1 MKKVNIKIAGLALL
15 AAVGFTACSTDFLEE
30 KKNYDL
36 ANPALY
42 DDYAGCI
49 GRVNDCYSFCLPNPN
64 GNPDWRYTS
73 TGKNDDWSKCTE
85 EFSGFGIFVN
95 PLSELNTL
103 TGDSQPDYF
112 QGSGWDNIQN
122 NAWGLIRNVND
133 AIIGIQGSN
142 GITQEQKDELLGQLY
157 FLRAWRYFLLWKWYG
172 GVPIVKDLVPIEPGD
187 GMPRNT
193 SREVFEFIMEDL
205 NTSADLL
212 EASTGAGQWAQGD
225 NYGRITTGT
234 ALAMKTRVLAWW
246 CSPIFNR
253 ENDQNRYEEA
263 YNIIVEDLPRIEA
276 GNYGQHRSDGIGN
289 AAKDWANMFS
299 VIGAQGRRVKNEAV
313 FLARFNS
320 IPSGGTPDYARSN
333 PWEHSARPS
342 NAMGGGGV
350 TPSAMMVDLFPM
362 ADGKRPASYDSYTNL
377 EASQLPY
384 DSQHPFLYRD
394 TRFYRTFGFPGIYWP
409 MQGDPMNAD
418 NMNPYAN
425 GDYQLWN
432 YVWYIDET
440 KVNDPLSSETYGA
453 DNLLANAKGMYVIK
467 RTSIGDNHRY
477 IFDAG
482 FKRSYQSW
490 MEMRYTEVMLNYAE
504 IACGAGHPE
513 VALAELQKIR
523 FMAGYNDSY
532 NKTMSDG
539 TTLQYENYGLPLGL
553 DGDAQKCMQAI
564 IYERQIEF
572 AYEGKRFDD
581 MRRWLLFDGG
591 TGFATIGAKALT
603 GWGGNTCTYLGFK
616 PFNGQRR
623 GNMEFQVKPSINKGV
638 GGKTWEKGQWDNMPD
653 PVAQTWIAA
662 ENKVLDDAYAEAVK
676 KKVEELMKNDPTTYP
691 DEATAKKD
699 AEKLIDKPVHK
710 GWTEFRDWRKG
721 FAVNYNS
728 NGRHGNSDK
737 LDNLLIKLKTNFYEP
752 YLQRKDKKGDA
763 LTSDNTTE
771 GMVVTYLPRYYFLGL
786 TSAVQAKN
794 PLILQTVGWED
805 HYGRGEFYDPA
816 AE

>member
-73 TGKNDDWSKCTE
+73 TGKNDDLSKCTE
-85 EFSGFGIFVN
+85 EYSGFGVFVN
-95 PLSELNTL
+95 PLEELNTL
-103 TGDSQPDYF
+103 TGGSQPDYF

-122 NAWGLIRNVND
+122 NAWGIIRNVND
-133 AIIGIQGSN
+133 AIIGVSN
-142 GITQEQKDELLGQLY
+142 SKGLTQEQKDELVGQLY

-172 GVPIVKDLVPIEPGD
+172 GVPIVKDLVPIAPGD
-187 GMPRNT
+187 GMPRNS

-205 NTSADLL
+205 DTAANLL

-246 CSPIFNR
+246 CSPLFNR
-253 ENDQNRYEEA
+253 DNDPARYEEA
-263 YNIIVEDLPRIEA
+263 YNIIVADLPRIEA
-276 GNYGQHRSDGIGN
+276 GNYGQHRTDGLGN

-299 VIGAQGRRVKNEAV
+299 VIGATNRRAKNEDV
-313 FLARFNS
+313 FIARFNN
-320 IPSGGTPDYARSN
+320 IPSGQTPDYARSN
-333 PWEHSARPS
+333 NWEHSIRPS
-342 NAMGGGGV
+342 NAMGGGGI

-362 ADGKRPASYDSYTNL
+362 ADGKRPASYDSYTTL
-377 EASQLPY
+377 EASQMTY
-384 DSQHPFLYRD
+384 DRQHPFMFRD
-394 TRFYRTFGFPGIYWP
+394 TRFYRTFGFPGIKWN
-409 MQGDPMNAD
+409 MSGDPMNAN

-425 GDYQLWN
+425 NDYVLWN
-432 YVWYIDET
+432 YVWYIDEA
-440 KVNDPLSSETYGA
+440 KVNDPLSSDTYGA
-453 DNLLANAKGMYVIK
+453 DNLLANAKGMYVTK
-467 RTSIGDNHRY
+467 RSTGDKHLY
-477 IFDAG
+477 TFDAG

-490 MEMRYTEVMLNYAE
+490 MEMRFTEVMLNYAE

-513 VALAELQKIR
+513 VALEQLKKVR
-523 FMAGYNDSY
+523 FSAGYNETY
-532 NKTMSDG
+532 NQTMSDG
-539 TTLQYENYGLPLGL
+539 TVLAYENYGLPTGL
-553 DGDAQKCMQAI
+553 DGDAQKCMAAI

-591 TGFATIGAKALT
+591 TGFAAIGAKALT
-603 GWGGNTCTYLGFK
+603 GWGGNTCNYLGFK

-623 GNMEFQVKPSINKGV
+623 NNMEFQVKPTINNGV
-638 GGKTWEKGQWDNMPD
+638 GGKEWKNGEWDNMPD
-653 PVAQTWIAA
+653 PIAKHWIA
-662 ENKVLDDAYAEAVK
+662 EK
-676 KKVEELMKNDPTTYP
+676 KAADPAGTY
-691 DEATAKKD
+691 
-699 AEKLIDKPVHK
+699 
-710 GWTEFRDWRKG
+710 GWIQFSDWRKA
-721 FAVNYNS
+721 FAYDVN
-728 NGRHGNSDK
+728 GKARHGNKADM
-737 LDNLLIKLKTNFYEP
+737 DNALINLKTNFYEP

-771 GMVVTYLPRYYFLGL
+771 GMTINYLSRYYFLGL
-786 TSAVQAKN
+786 TSSVQAKN

-805 HYGRGEFYDPA
+805 HYNRGEFFDPA
-816 AE
+816 E

>member
-1 MKKVNIKIAGLALL
+1 
-15 AAVGFTACSTDFLEE
+15 
-30 KKNYDL
+30 
-36 ANPALY
+36 
-42 DDYAGCI
+42 
-49 GRVNDCYSFCLPNPN
+49 
-64 GNPDWRYTS
+64 
-73 TGKNDDWSKCTE
+73 
-85 EFSGFGIFVN
+85 
-95 PLSELNTL
+95 
-103 TGDSQPDYF
+103 
-112 QGSGWDNIQN
+112 
-122 NAWGLIRNVND
+122 
-133 AIIGIQGSN
+133 
-142 GITQEQKDELLGQLY
+142 
-157 FLRAWRYFLLWKWYG
+157 
-172 GVPIVKDLVPIEPGD
+172 
-187 GMPRNT
+187 
-193 SREVFEFIMEDL
+193 
-205 NTSADLL
+205 
-212 EASTGAGQWAQGD
+212 
-225 NYGRITTGT
+225 
-234 ALAMKTRVLAWW
+234 
-246 CSPIFNR
+246 
-253 ENDQNRYEEA
+253 
-263 YNIIVEDLPRIEA
+263 
-276 GNYGQHRSDGIGN
+276 
-289 AAKDWANMFS
+289 
-299 VIGAQGRRVKNEAV
+299 
-313 FLARFNS
+313 
-320 IPSGGTPDYARSN
+320 PDYARSN

-362 ADGKRPASYDSYTNL
+362 ADGKRPASYNSYTDL
-377 EASQLPY
+377 DASTLTY
-384 DSQHPFLYRD
+384 DSQHPFMFRD
-394 TRFYRTFGFPGIYWP
+394 TRFYRTFGFPGIYWA
-409 MQGDPMNAD
+409 MQGDPMNAN

-432 YVWYIDET
+432 YVWYIDEA
-440 KVNDPLSSETYGA
+440 KVNDPLSSDTYGA

-477 IFDAG
+477 TFDAG

-553 DGDAQKCMQAI
+553 DGDARKCMQAI

-591 TGFATIGAKALT
+591 TGLAAIGAKPLN
-603 GWGGNTCTYLGFK
+603 GWGGNTCTYLGFE

-623 GNMEFQVKPSINKGV
+623 SNMEFQVKPAINKGI
-638 GGKTWEKGQWDNMPD
+638 GGKEWKEWDNTPD
-653 PVAQTWIAA
+653 PIAQHWIAEQKA
-662 ENKVLDDAYAEAVK
+662 ANPDG
-676 KKVEELMKNDPTTYP
+676 TY
-691 DEATAKKD
+691 
-699 AEKLIDKPVHK
+699 
-710 GWTEFRDWRKG
+710 GWTQFRDWRKG
-721 FAVNYNS
+721 FAINYNS

-786 TSAVQAKN
+786 TSTVQAKN